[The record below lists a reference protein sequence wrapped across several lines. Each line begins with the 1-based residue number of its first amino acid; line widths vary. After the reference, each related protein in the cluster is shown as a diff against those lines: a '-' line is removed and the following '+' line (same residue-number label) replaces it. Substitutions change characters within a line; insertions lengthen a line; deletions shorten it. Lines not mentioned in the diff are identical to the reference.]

1 MTAAKAGVTCIRKAD
16 WVVAWDAERGAH
28 VYLRDA
34 DVAFSEDGILYVG
47 AAYDGRCEEEVDGRN
62 LMAMPGLINVHT
74 HPSNQPT
81 FKGVRE
87 ELGNKNFYQSGLY
100 DGRTAFAADASDRHW
115 NARFAYWEMLRSGV
129 TTVVDMSF
137 PYPHWLEAAMESG
150 LRVYISPLFESRHWS
165 VPNPHSLTYEEERD
179 GGEGA
184 LVQALGLI
192 DEAKRHGGG
201 RLEAMVTPMAIDVCE
216 EALLLDALAAARER
230 DCPVQ
235 LHAGEAVMEFLEIT
249 RRYGMTQM
257 QWLAKI
263 GFLAPD
269 VTIGHGLFLGHH
281 SWLSWDFRDDLQIL
295 AESGAAVSHCPT
307 VFSRYGI
314 TMESFG
320 AYVRAGIP
328 MGIGTDTHPHNMI
341 EEMRHA
347 IIASRIAER
356 RISGG
361 RTRDAFNAA
370 TLGGAKILGRDDIG
384 RLAVG
389 AKADIVLVEL
399 DDPAMMPVYD
409 PIRCL
414 VFTAADRAVRDVYV
428 DGRPAMLNREVEGI
442 DIREVAAETQRMQSQ
457 GASQARQRDHS
468 ARSAEEIAPLTLP
481 LLETKQPIREKQGE
495 LSNV

>member
-1 MTAAKAGVTCIRKAD
+1 MASKNADVTCIRKAD
-16 WVVAWDAERGAH
+16 WVVAWDADKSTH
-28 VYLRDA
+28 VYLRNA
-34 DVAFSEDGILYVG
+34 DVAFSEAGVLHIG
-47 AAYDGRCEEEVDGRN
+47 AAYEGSCEEEIDGRN
-62 LMAMPGLINVHT
+62 LMVMPGLINVHT

-87 ELGNKNFYQSGLY
+87 ELGNPNFYQSGLY
-100 DGRTAFAADASDRHW
+100 DGRTAFAADAGDRHW

-137 PYPHWLEAAMESG
+137 PYPQWLEAASDSG
-150 LRVYISPLFESRHWS
+150 LRVYISPLFESRHWT
-165 VPNPHSLTYEEERD
+165 VPNSHTLTYTEERD
-179 GGEGA
+179 GGEAA
-184 LVQALGLI
+184 LIEALNLI
-192 DEAKRHGGG
+192 DEAKRHGEG
-201 RLEAMVTPMAIDVCE
+201 RLDAMVAPMAIDVCE
-216 EALLLDALAAARER
+216 ESLLMEALAAARER
-230 DCPVQ
+230 DCTVQ

-281 SWLSWDFRDDLQIL
+281 SWLSWDFREDITIL

-347 IIASRIAER
+347 IIAARIAER

-361 RTRDAFNAA
+361 RTLDAFNAA
-370 TLGGAKILGRDDIG
+370 TLGGARILGRDDLG

-399 DDPAMMPVYD
+399 DDPSMMPVYD

-414 VFTAADRAVRDVYV
+414 VFTAADRAVRDVFV
-428 DGRPAMLNREVEGI
+428 DGRPAMRNRRVAGI
-442 DIREVAAETQRMQSQ
+442 DIGEAAARIQEMQGR
-457 GASQARQRDHS
+457 GAAQARQRDHS
-468 ARSAEEIAPLTLP
+468 GRSAEEIAPLTLP
-481 LLETKQPIREKQGE
+481 LEETKQPTRAKQGE